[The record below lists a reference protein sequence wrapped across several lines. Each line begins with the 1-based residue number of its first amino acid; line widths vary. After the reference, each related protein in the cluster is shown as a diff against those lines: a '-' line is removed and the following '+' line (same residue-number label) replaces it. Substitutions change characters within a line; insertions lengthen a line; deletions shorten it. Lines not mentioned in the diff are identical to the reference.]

1 MTRLRCRWS
10 QLVAFIASGLY
21 LVYYATTA
29 CILCDHTVHSILC
42 DLTKSRG
49 STLVLLISVFWT
61 LGCTAYVAILWD
73 SLGDSPAEVTAAG
86 YSDCESF
93 FEDTQS
99 EYDEFLTL
107 WKLTACMY
115 FISCII
121 TFCICSCAAC
131 ILPRANHRK
140 YQQSQIKVLR
150 AYGMFATPWHRV
162 PRLLMTWK
170 EKSERKCCC

>member
-1 MTRLRCRWS
+1 MTTLRCRWS
-10 QLVAFIASGLY
+10 QVVAFIASGLY
-21 LVYYATTA
+21 LVYSAITQLLLKNSA
-29 CILCDHTVHSILC
+29 
-42 DLTKSRG
+42 G
-49 STLVLLISVFWT
+49 STPVLLISVFWT
-61 LGCTAYVAILWD
+61 LGCTAYVATLWV
-73 SLGDSPAEVTAAG
+73 SLGDSPTEVTAAG

-93 FEDTQS
+93 FEGTGS

-131 ILPRANHRK
+131 ILPRANHKK

-150 AYGMFATPWHRV
+150 ALHMWLVQLVISDQRSG
-162 PRLLMTWK
+162 LMTWK
-170 EKSERKCCC
+170 EKADADRCCRRC